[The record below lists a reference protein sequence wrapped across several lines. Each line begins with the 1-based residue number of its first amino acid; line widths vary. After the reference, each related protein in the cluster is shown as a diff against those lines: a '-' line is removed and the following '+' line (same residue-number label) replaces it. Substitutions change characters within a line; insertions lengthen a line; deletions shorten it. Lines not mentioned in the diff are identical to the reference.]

1 MAEKIF
7 EYLKRSLTIAW
18 KSVFF
23 NFKQYVCFFIAIM
36 IVQVLYGMM
45 TISADNNNH
54 VEYQHV
60 VEEYNYHLIIKELN
74 EVQAYYLMEKEDPV
88 FKSQKIFEIV
98 DMKENMN
105 YYTGGKA
112 YDFYIFLENPTD
124 PNSDPRHYLQVFKE
138 RFVHTLDEYNDEFT
152 EYTMESTSLLT
163 FEDNIEANSVTFF
176 FITLLLLA
184 ICIFLLT
191 ALYNIRVNQYKF
203 TYGIYMTF
211 GADFKMLY
219 GTAFWEL
226 FLILV
231 ITFLPSVLLSYFISW
246 MIYSGSGYGF
256 VFAGI
261 TVLKVFV
268 FSLIVVSASVFGPMK
283 AMSVKDGMSLIVTE
297 DNSNLV
303 TSPRSSLSIFGES
316 FPTRY
321 ELYSIWRFR
330 KYNIQLLSTA
340 IVFCALFIM
349 GLYMADIFKDDLT
362 YPRPQFL
369 VDLTEADYSYDE
381 VMSEELYALD
391 GVRAVEI
398 NDNSKEAIRLASHM
412 LVEKEHVRA
421 FKKLVNYYGDDFDTG
436 GKAYRASNNVV
447 YTALAQEQLKVLE
460 SYTYDGDLMS
470 LFNNPNTVIVGDSVS
485 NVPTYKY
492 KVGDTVYL
500 AKKTGQN
507 ADVNANT
514 TGNILLASQIENFNF
529 EYTAYTIGA
538 VIYDIPC
545 GSTPVF
551 MSNEDYKAMTGSSPS
566 STSLKIYVDKELSVS
581 EVEDLYDEIRAWGRL
596 YGNVKV
602 TNTHRALTNA
612 VNEARHYNELFV
624 VIAILVLCISPLVWF
639 FSQSLYYAKRE
650 KEFNILQSIG
660 AVIGEIRRIYIQ
672 GGLFMAAMSLV
683 VSVALSYLGSY
694 AIFYLYNA
702 VMPYFTGENVRYMF
716 YMPWYA
722 ILTSVVMSVFCG
734 FFSTY
739 LPYRSYRK
747 HRRSLQNGGAG
758 EEFGGEA

>member
-7 EYLKRSLTIAW
+7 EYLRRSLTTAW
-18 KSVFF
+18 KTVFF
-23 NFKQYVCFFIAIM
+23 NFKQYACFFIAIM

-45 TISADNNNH
+45 TVSADNNNH

-60 VEEYNYHLIIKELN
+60 TEEYNYHIVLRELN
-74 EVQAYYLMEKEDPV
+74 EVQAYYLLEKENPV
-88 FKSQKIFEIV
+88 FKSQKIFTIV
-98 DMKENMN
+98 DSEENMN

-112 YDFYIFLENPTD
+112 YDFYIYLENPTD
-124 PNSDPRHYLQVFKE
+124 PNSDPNYYLKVFRE
-138 RFVHTLDEYNDEFT
+138 RFAHTLEAYNESYT
-152 EYTMESTSLLT
+152 EYTMEKTSLLT
-163 FEDNIEANSVTFF
+163 FEDNIRANNITFF

-184 ICIFLLT
+184 VCIFLLT
-191 ALYNIRVNQYKF
+191 ALYTIRVNQYKF
-203 TYGIYMTF
+203 TYGIYLTF

-226 FLILV
+226 FIILMVTFIPSVLI
-231 ITFLPSVLLSYFISW
+231 SVLLSW
-246 MIYSGSGYGF
+246 LVYSGSGYGF
-256 VFAGI
+256 IFSGATIAKMLLFA
-261 TVLKVFV
+261 
-268 FSLIVVSASVFGPMK
+268 LIVVAASVFGPMK

-303 TSPRSSLSIFGES
+303 TSPRASLSIFGEK

-321 ELYSIWRFR
+321 EFYSLWRFR

-349 GLYMADIFKDDLT
+349 GLYVGDIFKKDLT

-369 VDLTEADYSYDE
+369 VDLSDADYAYDE
-381 VMSEELYALD
+381 IMSEELYALD

-398 NDNSKEAIRLASHM
+398 NDNAKEALRIGSHM
-412 LVEKEHVRA
+412 LVEKAYVKP
-421 FKKLVNYYGDDFDTG
+421 FKKLVNYYGSDFNTNG
-436 GKAYRASNNVV
+436 ESYRASNNVV
-447 YTALAQEQLKVLE
+447 YTATTKEQLQVLAG
-460 SYTYDGDLMS
+460 YHYDGDLMS
-470 LFNNPNTVIVGDSVS
+470 LFNNPNTVIVGDSIS
-485 NVPTYKY
+485 NVTTYKY
-492 KVGDTVYL
+492 KVGDTIYI
-500 AKKTGQN
+500 AKKTGQR
-507 ADVNANT
+507 AQVNSNT
-514 TGNILLASQIENFNF
+514 TGNILLASQIENFSF

-551 MSNEDYKAMTGSSPS
+551 MTFADYTALTESTPS
-566 STSLKIYVDKELSVS
+566 SSSLKIYVDEDVSVS
-581 EVEDLYDEIRAWGRL
+581 EVESLYDEIRAWGRL

-612 VNEARHYNELFV
+612 VNEARHYNDLFV
-624 VIAILVLCISPLVWF
+624 IIALLVLCISPVVWF

-660 AVIGEIRRIYIQ
+660 AVIGEIRHIYIQ
-672 GGLFMAAMSLV
+672 GGLSMAGLSLV
-683 VSVALSYLGSY
+683 VSVLLSYLGSY
-694 AIFYLYNA
+694 AIFYLYN
-702 VMPYFTGENVRYMF
+702 VILPYFTGENVRYMF

-722 ILTSVVMSVFCG
+722 ILTSVIMSVACG
-734 FFSTY
+734 FFSAY
-739 LPYRSYRK
+739 LPYRSYSK

-758 EEFGGEA
+758 EEFGGEG

>member
-23 NFKQYVCFFIAIM
+23 NFRQYVCFFIAIM

-45 TISADNNNH
+45 TVSADNNNH

-60 VEEYNYHLIIKELN
+60 TEEYNYHLLIKDLN
-74 EVQAYYLMEKEDPV
+74 ETQAYYIMDKEEPV
-88 FKSQKIFEIV
+88 FKSQKFFEIV
-98 DMKENMN
+98 KVEENEN
-105 YYTGGKA
+105 YYTGGKS

-124 PNSDPRHYLQVFKE
+124 PNSDPKHYLKVFRD
-138 RFVHTLDEYNDEFT
+138 RFVHTLDEYNDHGT
-152 EYTMESTSLLT
+152 QYTMEATSLLT
-163 FEDNIEANSVTFF
+163 FEDNIRANSVTFF
-176 FITLLLLA
+176 FITLFMLA
-184 ICIFLLT
+184 VCIFLLT

-211 GADFKMLY
+211 GADFKMLF

-226 FLILV
+226 FVILV
-231 ITFLPSVLLSYFISW
+231 VTFVPSVLLSYLISW
-246 MIYSGSGYGF
+246 VIYSGSGYGL
-256 VFAGI
+256 VFNGL
-261 TVLKVFV
+261 TVLKILV
-268 FSLIVVSASVFGPMK
+268 FSLVVIAASVFTPMK

-303 TSPRSSLSIFGES
+303 SSPRASLSIFGEK

-349 GLYMADIFKDDLT
+349 GLYVADIFKDDLT
-362 YPRPQFL
+362 YPRPQFT
-369 VDLTEADYSYDE
+369 VDLSESYFDYDG

-398 NDNSKEAIRLASHM
+398 NDNSKEARHIASHM
-412 LVEKEHVRA
+412 MVEKRHVKA
-421 FKKLVNYYGDDFDTG
+421 FKNLVAFHEGSFEANG
-436 GKAYRASNNVV
+436 GAYRASSDVV
-447 YTALAQEQLKVLE
+447 YTALPEEQIRILE
-460 SYTYDGDLMS
+460 NYDYDGDLRS
-470 LFNNPNTVIVGDSVS
+470 YLTQPNTVVVGDSVS
-485 NVPTYKY
+485 NVSTYKY
-492 KVGDTVYL
+492 KVGDTIYL
-500 AKKTGQN
+500 AKKTGQIGQ
-507 ADVNANT
+507 VNANT
-514 TGNILLASQIENFNF
+514 TGKNLLDSQLKNFLF

-545 GSTPVF
+545 GSTPIF
-551 MSNEDYKAMTGSSPS
+551 MKEEDYTALTGAKPS
-566 STSLKIYVDKELSVS
+566 STSLNIYVEEDMTVA
-581 EVEDLYDEIRAWGRL
+581 EVERLYDEIREWGRL
-596 YGNVKV
+596 YGNVRIV
-602 TNTHRALTNA
+602 NTHRALTNA

-624 VIAILVLCISPLVWF
+624 VLAFLVLMISPIVWF
-639 FSQSLYYAKRE
+639 FSQTLYYAKRE
-650 KEFNILQSIG
+650 REFNILQSIG
-660 AVIGEIRRIYIQ
+660 AVIGEIRQIYLQ
-672 GGLFMAAMSLV
+672 GGLCMAGMSLV

-694 AIFYLYNA
+694 AVFYLYN
-702 VMPYFTGENVRYMF
+702 VILPYFTGENVRYMF

-722 ILTSVVMSVFCG
+722 ILTSVVMSVACG
-734 FFSTY
+734 FLSTY

-747 HRRSLQNGGAG
+747 HRLSLQNGGAG
-758 EEFGGEA
+758 EEYGGES